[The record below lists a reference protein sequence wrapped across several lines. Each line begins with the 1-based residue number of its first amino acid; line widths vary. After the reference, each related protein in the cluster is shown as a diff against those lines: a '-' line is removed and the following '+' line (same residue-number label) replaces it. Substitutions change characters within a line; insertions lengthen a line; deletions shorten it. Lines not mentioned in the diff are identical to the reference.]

1 MENFYGNALMGSYR
15 DVPPGFRFLPTDQ
28 ELVGFYLSNRVVA
41 GKKFMAYCR
50 SFMHEFDPF
59 GEMEPWVIWEN
70 FGGRSLVDQDL
81 YLFYE
86 LHYLPSSYIK
96 RTIDAGGTWS
106 QSSYK
111 TVKDIEGKPIG
122 DKRCFKYKNEGCD
135 QDGGW
140 LLEEYSLRQTQ
151 EIVDGN
157 GSDHKARKVVLCRLK
172 KNPRCAN
179 MRDHPTRELK
189 EKPENERARK
199 SSSLVH
205 FDESNK
211 KISGTNQD
219 QECKSGIDLNAMPPD
234 FSEHDCLTTTSG
246 VCSCPICLDG
256 GGSESLVED
265 EDLLLDDEEL
275 LKDVGLSLG
284 PPVLPQ
290 FDETQVVP
298 RPASTGSEDGL
309 FADESCF
316 VNDR

>member
-1 MENFYGNALMGSYR
+1 MANFYGNGLVRSYG
-15 DVPPGFRFLPTDQ
+15 DVPLGFRFRPTDQ
-28 ELVGFYLSNRVVA
+28 ELVGFYLSNRVIA
-41 GKKFMAYCR
+41 GEQFMAYCR
-50 SFMHEFDPF
+50 SFLHEFDPF
-59 GEMEPWVIWEN
+59 GETEPWVIWEN

-86 LHYLPSSYIK
+86 LHYLPSNYIK

-111 TVKDIEGKPIG
+111 TVKDFDGKQIG
-122 DKRCFKYKNEGCD
+122 DKRCFKYKNEGCE
-135 QDGGW
+135 QDCGW
-140 LLEEYSLRQTQ
+140 LLEEYILNQTQ

-157 GSDHKARKVVLCRLK
+157 GSDHKSRKVVLCRLK

-179 MRDHPTRELK
+179 KTDHPTQELK
-189 EKPENERARK
+189 EKPENKRARI

-234 FSEHDCLTTTSG
+234 FSDHDCLTTTSG

-256 GGSESLVED
+256 GGGEPLLED
-265 EDLLLDDEEL
+265 EDDEDS
-275 LKDVGLSLG
+275 LKDVDLSLG
-284 PPVLPQ
+284 PKVLPQ
-290 FDETQVVP
+290 FDET
-298 RPASTGSEDGL
+298 
-309 FADESCF
+309 
-316 VNDR
+316 

>member
-1 MENFYGNALMGSYR
+1 MENFYGNTLMGSYG

-111 TVKDIEGKPIG
+111 TVKDFHGKRIG

-157 GSDHKARKVVLCRLK
+157 GRS
-172 KNPRCAN
+172 
-179 MRDHPTRELK
+179 
-189 EKPENERARK
+189 
-199 SSSLVH
+199 
-205 FDESNK
+205 
-211 KISGTNQD
+211 
-219 QECKSGIDLNAMPPD
+219 
-234 FSEHDCLTTTSG
+234 
-246 VCSCPICLDG
+246 
-256 GGSESLVED
+256 
-265 EDLLLDDEEL
+265 
-275 LKDVGLSLG
+275 
-284 PPVLPQ
+284 
-290 FDETQVVP
+290 
-298 RPASTGSEDGL
+298 
-309 FADESCF
+309 
-316 VNDR
+316 